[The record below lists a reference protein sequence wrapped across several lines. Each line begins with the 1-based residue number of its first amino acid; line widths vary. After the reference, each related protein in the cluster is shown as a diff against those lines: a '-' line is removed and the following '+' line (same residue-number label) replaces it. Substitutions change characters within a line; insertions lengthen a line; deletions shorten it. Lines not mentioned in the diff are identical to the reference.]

1 MNTREKYKKYIIG
14 NYGEPSLVLK
24 SAKAS
29 YVYDESDKKYL
40 DFGAGIAVL
49 SLGHSNAFWIKAITE
64 QAQKMVHC
72 SNLYANEPQANL
84 AEKLVTKAKFGKVF
98 FCNSGAEANE
108 ALIKSARLYGEKFE
122 EPRHKIIVAKNSF
135 HGRTMATLSATM
147 QEKVQKHFAPYVPT
161 FLEAEFNNIESF
173 AQYLE
178 QGDVAAVLI
187 EPIQGESGVLPA
199 DKAFLKE
206 LRALCNKHSSLLFFD
221 EVQCGIA
228 RTSKFYAF
236 EKFGVVPDGISM
248 AKGLGSG
255 FPIGAVLIKEKI
267 ADLFLA
273 GTHGTTYGGNPLAC
287 SAALAV
293 VEYIDKKNICDNV
306 KAMSKI
312 LKAGLN
318 KLAKKYSN
326 IIKLARGEGLM
337 LAILLQDEYLNS
349 SVVAKLIQNG
359 LITIPAGANAIRF
372 LPPLTV
378 KENEIKKALD
388 ILEKTLKSL

>member
-1 MNTREKYKKYIIG
+1 MNTREKYKKYIVG

-24 SAKAS
+24 RAKAS
-29 YVYDESDKKYL
+29 YVYDENDKKYL
-40 DFGAGIAVL
+40 DFGSGIAVVG
-49 SLGHSNAFWIKAITE
+49 LGHSNPAWIKAITE
-64 QAQKMVHC
+64 QANTLVHC

-108 ALIKSARLYGEKFE
+108 ALIKAARLYGESFE
-122 EPRHKIIVAKNSF
+122 TPRHKVVVAKNSF

-147 QEKVQKHFAPYVPT
+147 QEKVQKHFSPYVPT
-161 FLEAEFNNIESF
+161 FEAAEFNNIESF
-173 AQYLE
+173 KAILE

-199 DKAFLKE
+199 DKVFLKE
-206 LRALCNKHSSLLFFD
+206 LKALCVKHDTLLFFD
-221 EVQCGIA
+221 EVQCGVM
-228 RTSKFYAF
+228 RTAKFYAF
-236 EKFGVVPDGISM
+236 EKFGVKPDGLSM

-255 FPIGAVLIKEKI
+255 FPIGAVLLSDKI
-267 ADLFLA
+267 AKLFTA

-287 SAALAV
+287 SAGLAV
-293 VEYIDKKNICDNV
+293 IEYIDKKNLSENV
-306 KAMSKI
+306 NSMSKL
-312 LKAGLN
+312 LKSELN
-318 KLAKKYSN
+318 KLVKKYPH

-337 LAILLQDEYLNS
+337 LAILLNEEYVNGEL
-349 SVVAKLIQNG
+349 VAKLMKNG

-378 KENEIKKALD
+378 KENEIKKAIT
-388 ILEKTLKSL
+388 ILEKTLNSL